1 MVTAGT
7 AKGLQRFVQTATGE
21 ANFEIK
27 ENVDS
32 DGPSKLFHLV
42 GIAPASIWPHQ
53 QLIRRIPAK
62 QASWC

>member
-32 DGPSKLFHLV
+32 HGPSKLFHLV
-42 GIAPASIWPHQ
+42 GIAP
-53 QLIRRIPAK
+53 RRSGHINN
-62 QASWC
+62 

>member
-1 MVTAGT
+1 MVTVFGHS
-7 AKGLQRFVQTATGE
+7 KGLLRFVQTATGE

-27 ENVDS
+27 ESVDS
-32 DGPSKLFHLV
+32 DGPSKLFLV
-42 GIAPASIWPHQ
+42 GIAPASIRPHR